1 MTAVVLKPC
10 DSYSL
15 NELIRENRVQRD
27 RVKILAVPLSGQC
40 GPAGFENRGV
50 LSVSIEGDQLHLTT
64 LYGEES
70 EPLAR
75 CLLER
80 CTVCRGGRHAVYDEL
95 LCPEAEET
103 PPKGRPVRGSAG
115 TGRKKRRR
123 AVCVLARDVFTVY
136 SL

>member
-1 MTAVVLKPC
+1 M
-10 DSYSL
+10 
-15 NELIRENRVQRD
+15 
-27 RVKILAVPLSGQC
+27 
-40 GPAGFENRGV
+40 
-50 LSVSIEGDQLHLTT
+50 HLTT

-103 PPKGRPVRGSAG
+103 PQKGDRFQGVRELEEKSEEERG
-115 TGRKKRRR
+115 K
-123 AVCVLARDVFTVY
+123 AVDDNVLCIQPCEKQYV
-136 SL
+136 